1 MQILKAQ
8 DMGMCFGVRDALAK
22 TQTISD
28 PVQVTVFG
36 QLVHNPLV
44 SQRLAAGGFQ
54 MLDESQRGRLPDSTR
69 VLVTAHGISEK
80 TRAALLA
87 AGKELIDTT
96 CPLVKKAHAA
106 AQRLRDQGCHVIVIG
121 TPGHVEVNGIVE
133 DLLSFAIVENPQAVQ
148 RYPFTKLGIVCQ
160 TTTPTAVAAAVRAK
174 VAQLNPHAEIQ
185 FIDTVCQPTKDRQ
198 IALEELLG
206 RVQAMVVV
214 GGHHSNNTRRLVD
227 RCRQRHVPA
236 YHVQCAAELQPQ
248 WFKGVQTVGLT
259 AGTSTLPET
268 IDAVYQSLSTI
279 SSRPQTKSVPPRP
292 ARNWR
297 KKINPRSQAR
307 YAATALEPPFRQT
320 ASRDSGGRT
329 VPPSAVLAASSAREP
344 KRGSDSLSAR
354 PPAGKKPTTL
364 RPWNRN
370 NVGHHDRK
378 FWPDPKSMA

>member
-36 QLVHNPLV
+36 QLVHNPVV
-44 SQRLAAGGFQ
+44 SERLAARGFG
-54 MLDESQRGRLPDSTR
+54 MLEEGQRGHLPDSTH
-69 VLVTAHGISEK
+69 VLITAHGISER
-80 TRAALLA
+80 TRSALLA
-87 AGKELIDTT
+87 AGKHLIDTT

-133 DLLSFAIVENPQAVQ
+133 DLTSFAIVENPQAVA

-160 TTTPTAVAAAVRAK
+160 TTTPTTVAAAVRAK
-174 VAQLNPHAEIQ
+174 VAQLNPHAHIQ

-198 IALEELLG
+198 IALEELLSQ
-206 RVQAMVVV
+206 VQAMVVV

-227 RCRQRHVPA
+227 RCRQRHIRA

-268 IDAVYQSLSTI
+268 IDAVYHALSTI
-279 SSRPQTKSVPPRP
+279 SNHPQTTPVRPRP
-292 ARNWR
+292 ARDWR
-297 KKINPRSQAR
+297 KNQSSATGSARRHRAGTTLPASLMTRQERSDE
-307 YAATALEPPFRQT
+307 ATAGDT
-320 ASRDSGGRT
+320 CASRWS
-329 VPPSAVLAASSAREP
+329 
-344 KRGSDSLSAR
+344 
-354 PPAGKKPTTL
+354 PAKAG
-364 RPWNRN
+364 
-370 NVGHHDRK
+370 
-378 FWPDPKSMA
+378 